1 MPGGATWLWALVIS
15 AVVMAGTALPMVMS
29 SATAESGGGRGDV
42 RCPDGKP
49 EVKYG
54 LTCAI
59 FLKHPD
65 ATCDMVFD
73 MFKFSCC
80 DDCAESTGDAAPI
93 EVAQFAAAEEAVTPA
108 EAASGAVDV
117 ARAGVA
123 DDPPALKTT
132 STQQPPA
139 KSPPKTL
146 LPPPPSPRP
155 PQAPPPSPETLLEK
169 QKRLEK
175 EAEMLEQ
182 ERQKLQQEHTQLK
195 QAAESIRQ
203 RQRNLTIAL
212 QVDLCS
218 MNSTFNVAP
227 FCPYF
232 YSDSEP
238 SVVGFD
244 DRAYEINFTL
254 GLRKEDLSFSI
265 SNNALRSEWGNGAS
279 VSEGVGNVL
288 QIIGRTANVN
298 MDVGIARAV
307 QFYNDADWDK
317 GLNTTHS
324 DGHLRIRVARR
335 SSANRPMWSTWQIP
349 GHLPKS
355 QLDRRFYD
363 ISERLKVERLNVGRE
378 GYHYHVGVVLPAM
391 QWFAQAP
398 ERALAW
404 WFNEYKQIEVK
415 ESYRTVTI
423 KRNSFALSND
433 TKTACQNAISTLT
446 AAKETCAS
454 RMAWGEFLFSN
465 HRLKCNGGWFESIAD
480 FDSAN
485 AVVEAIEE
493 HLSKTIKNIEE
504 SGGYNIIV
512 RTQILDGT
520 MYKID
525 KNGVQYRQ
533 QTLPSFGNWCWSKN
547 VKITRQDGLDVI
559 FIPIKTET

>member
-1 MPGGATWLWALVIS
+1 MLRLLDADPRSRMPGGASRLWVVVIS
-15 AVVMAGTALPMVMS
+15 AVVMADTALPMVMS
-29 SATAESGGGRGDV
+29 SDTADPVDS
-42 RCPDGKP
+42 
-49 EVKYG
+49 
-54 LTCAI
+54 
-59 FLKHPD
+59 
-65 ATCDMVFD
+65 
-73 MFKFSCC
+73 
-80 DDCAESTGDAAPI
+80 AAPA

-117 ARAGVA
+117 APARVA
-123 DDPPALKTT
+123 VAPPAVPTT
-132 STQQPPA
+132 SSQIPA

-175 EAEMLEQ
+175 EAELLEQ
-182 ERQKLQQEHTQLK
+182 ERKKLQEEHEQLK
-195 QAAESIRQ
+195 RNAEAIRQ

-212 QVDLCS
+212 QGDLCS
-218 MNSTFNVAP
+218 MSSTFNVAP
-227 FCPYF
+227 FCPFLYQ
-232 YSDSEP
+232 DAEP
-238 SVVGFD
+238 VVRVD
-244 DRAYEINFTL
+244 DATYEINL
-254 GLRKEDLSFSI
+254 DIPGLRKEDLTI
-265 SNNALRSEWGNGAS
+265 SVSNDALRSERGSSGEG
-279 VSEGVGNVL
+279 EGVGNVL
-288 QIIGRTANVN
+288 RIIGRTANVN

-363 ISERLKVERLNVGRE
+363 ISERLKVERVKIGAE
-378 GYHYHVGVVLPAM
+378 GYHYHGGVVLPAM

-512 RTQILDGT
+512 STQILDGT

-525 KNGVQYRQ
+525 KNGVQYQ
-533 QTLPSFGNWCWSKN
+533 QRTLPSFGEWWSKD

-559 FIPIKTET
+559 FIPIK